1 MLAHTVLYSEATRN
15 IDAEFS
21 SEAVRSA
28 TEKPKYQFKRSKSYI
43 RANRMALLCVCVV
56 HLSNALA
63 EHISIIIIW
72 YFRWKPES
80 AV

>member
-28 TEKPKYQFKRSKSYI
+28 TEKPKYQFKRSKSYS
-43 RANRMALLCVCVV
+43 RANRMAVLCVRVV
-56 HLSNALA
+56 HLSNALV
-63 EHISIIIIW
+63 EDMSIMIT
-72 YFRWKPES
+72 
-80 AV
+80 

>member
-28 TEKPKYQFKRSKSYI
+28 TEKPKYQFKRSKSYSG
-43 RANRMALLCVCVV
+43 ANRMALLCVCCTPV
-56 HLSNALA
+56 
-63 EHISIIIIW
+63 
-72 YFRWKPES
+72 
-80 AV
+80 